1 MLHLWLYCLCRIWNY
16 QSEIDW
22 QYHFRVES
30 ADQNSRVFVMSKKY
44 RLLRCSLLSKL
55 DIWKRIVELVR
66 TCSLWLLH
74 ILLLDIFH
82 LNTRCR
88 HTRVHLKFTFEVRM
102 CIYIYIYVYIVYIYN
117 QSFVVWSGNDIKFCK
132 SHYDMLFSYINCSSI
147 LMKVFGYTILNVQ
160 FFLKLKTSVI
170 YLIFAIEIA

>member
-30 ADQNSRVFVMSKKY
+30 ADQDSRVFVMSKKY

-88 HTRVHLKFTFEVRM
+88 HTRVHLKFTFE
-102 CIYIYIYVYIVYIYN
+102 IYIYI
-117 QSFVVWSGNDIKFCK
+117 QSFVVWTGKWYQIFN
-132 SHYDMLFSYINCSSI
+132 SHYDMLFSYMNYTSI
-147 LMKVFGYTILNVQ
+147 LVRVFRNIILNVK
-160 FFLKLKTSVI
+160 FFSLNTN
-170 YLIFAIEIA
+170 